1 MQNSASLNPS
11 PDDPQGM
18 LHLCGVFLEYLRVRN
33 YSPRTVYNRGR
44 QLAAFRRF
52 CERLGLTQA
61 RQVTRAVV
69 LAYQSYLFHY
79 RKGGGTTGEW
89 ADVADGGT
97 AGEPLTVAAQK
108 HMLIAVSAWFSYL
121 TREGLVAYNPASDLE
136 LPRKDHHLPRSIL
149 GHQEIEAIMNAPD
162 ITTPLGV
169 RDRAILEVL
178 YSTGVRRM
186 ELCNLTLGDLELER
200 GVVHVEQ
207 GKGKKDRVVPIGG
220 RAGAWLGKYLAEVRP
235 LLCPSINEAAVFL
248 NNSGWRYTDGRMG
261 SHVHKLVARSGVRRP
276 RGCGGCHLFRH
287 AFATELLRNGC
298 DLRHIQIMLGHASLE
313 STQLYTH
320 VAIHELQAAHRRCH
334 PAKLPGTDEASPA
347 SPNTPPAS
355 SPDAPATS

>member
-1 MQNSASLNPS
+1 MQERASLNPFPLS
-11 PDDPQGM
+11 PAPPPDDPQGM

-61 RQVTRAVV
+61 RQVTRAVE

-79 RKGGGTTGEW
+79 RKAGGTTGQW

-97 AGEPLTVAAQK
+97 AAKPLTVAAQK

-162 ITTPLGV
+162 VNTPLGV

-178 YSTGVRRM
+178 YSTGIRRM

-207 GKGKKDRVVPIGG
+207 GR
-220 RAGAWLGKYLAEVRP
+220 E
-235 LLCPSINEAAVFL
+235 
-248 NNSGWRYTDGRMG
+248 
-261 SHVHKLVARSGVRRP
+261 
-276 RGCGGCHLFRH
+276 GCGR
-287 AFATELLRNGC
+287 T
-298 DLRHIQIMLGHASLE
+298 S
-313 STQLYTH
+313 
-320 VAIHELQAAHRRCH
+320 
-334 PAKLPGTDEASPA
+334 GT
-347 SPNTPPAS
+347 
-355 SPDAPATS
+355 